1 MMDRDRKYRSRLLTS
16 LAAAVL
22 GVVMSGA
29 VSADPAA
36 APIVLGTATKGG
48 GFQLYGAAL
57 AAAIEET
64 DPSLPIEERAT
75 KGSKENLPLLEAGKL
90 DIGLVEGNAAREAFE
105 GIGRPKTKLKI
116 ITAMYPN
123 PGMFVV
129 LADSPYRTI
138 ADLKGKRIAWGTKAS
153 GLTLLGREMMDG
165 LGLDTQKDFDAVYLE
180 KAGDGPK
187 LLMDGKVAAFWGG
200 GIGWPGFKKVAAG
213 PKGARFI
220 GPSADE
226 VRRIQAKHPYLKTL
240 TVPANTYKGQTEPVA
255 SVGLWSFVL
264 ARESLPDDVAY
275 RLARTLHKA
284 EANIARRLPQGAYTT
299 AANTAAEAPRADLI
313 HPGAAR
319 YLREVGLLR

>member
-1 MMDRDRKYRSRLLTS
+1 MTRFFTNGKRVAGGLMVALLGM
-16 LAAAVL
+16 VL
-22 GVVMSGA
+22 PVAGL
-29 VSADPAA
+29 ADPAK

-64 DPSLPIEERAT
+64 DPSVAIEERPT

-90 DIGLVEGNAAREAFE
+90 DIGLVEGNAAHEAFD

-129 LADSPYRTI
+129 VADSPARGF

-153 GLTLLGREMMDG
+153 GLTLLGRTMMDG
-165 LGLDTQKDFDAVYLE
+165 LGLNIDKDFDPVYLE

-187 LLMDGKVAAFWGG
+187 LVMDGKVAAFWGG

-220 GPSADE
+220 GPSAE
-226 VRRIQAKHPYLKTL
+226 EIKRIQAKHPYLKTMA
-240 TVPANTYKGQTEPVA
+240 VPANTYKGQTEDVM

-264 ARESLPDDVAY
+264 ARQDLPDDVAD
-275 RLARTLHKA
+275 RLARVLHKA
-284 EANIARRLPQGAYTT
+284 EGNIAKRLPQGAYTT
-299 AANTAAEAPRADLI
+299 SANTAAQAPRTDLI
-313 HPGAAR
+313 HPGVAR
-319 YLREVGLLR
+319 YLRELDLLK